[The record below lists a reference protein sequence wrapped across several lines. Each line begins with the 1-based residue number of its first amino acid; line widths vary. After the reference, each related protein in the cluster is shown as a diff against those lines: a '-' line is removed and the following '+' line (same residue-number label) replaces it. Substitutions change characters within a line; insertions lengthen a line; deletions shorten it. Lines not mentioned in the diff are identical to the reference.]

1 MLLFQRKPAE
11 SFSLLSLHCRRLNVA
26 SPPTALQGVAP
37 IPTCNV
43 NPRYF
48 TRKARIKMATL
59 KSNWRP
65 IICIPKARG
74 VFNIFV
80 FGSVHMRARNG
91 HGYFASL
98 TARGSSAAAAGLFPS
113 FLKPCR
119 DASRR
124 YRALWYMRDDRPG
137 GHDKAV
143 VEFGTRKFLGLRFAL
158 KRLGR
163 PRAPASNCSASPRD
177 FEGHIPSMLL
187 HPMIPMDLP
196 PSITSEGSVV
206 RFAWGRTRD
215 VACVRFW
222 AGVMFILEPVA
233 DALPRFVAAA
243 MTYFRLITWGAF
255 ERCKFVL

>member
-1 MLLFQRKPAE
+1 MDRLLRFPDSVKD
-11 SFSLLSLHCRRLNVA
+11 LRR
-26 SPPTALQGVAP
+26 
-37 IPTCNV
+37 
-43 NPRYF
+43 
-48 TRKARIKMATL
+48 
-59 KSNWRP
+59 
-65 IICIPKARG
+65 
-74 VFNIFV
+74 
-80 FGSVHMRARNG
+80 
-91 HGYFASL
+91 
-98 TARGSSAAAAGLFPS
+98 AAGGLLPS

-124 YRALWYMRDDRPG
+124 YRALWHMRDDRSG

-143 VEFGTRKFLGLRFAL
+143 VEFGTRKILGLRFAL

-187 HPMIPMDLP
+187 HPIIPMDLP

-222 AGVMFILEPVA
+222 AGVMFILEPLADVA
-233 DALPRFVAAA
+233 SAILAAA
-243 MTYFRLITWGAF
+243 MTYFRLITVACIRALQVRPISPVPPTAAGPATRSAAASGRGSRGCPCRAVATAPARPSRASGRDSRRYRDATS
-255 ERCKFVL
+255 EAP